1 MATPE
6 EIERRVQESDAA
18 RNAKRS
24 ATAKRVG
31 ELAQR
36 RATIAD
42 QLGDVERELGDLL
55 ATAQDVIDVDE
66 LAQFTD
72 IPVADLTHWLTATT
86 NRKTTRAKPKRRV
99 SEVSSTRKRRSP
111 ATTPTAGRGAPSPKL
126 VVGQAGAAVE
136 SCTADE
142 SGTA

>member
-6 EIERRVQESDAA
+6 EIERRVHESDAV

-55 ATAQDVIDVDE
+55 ATAQGVIDVDE

-86 NRKTTRAKPKRRV
+86 NRKTTRAKPKRPASDV
-99 SEVSSTRKRRSP
+99 SGTRKRRSP
-111 ATTPTAGRGAPSPKL
+111 ATTPTVGRGAPSPSL

-136 SCTADE
+136 SCTASE